1 MFQLVKSL
9 PSHLVKISK
18 CHRNCFAN
26 SFSTKAGKAYIIKT
40 FEWFLVV
47 ENRFLFHVESEN
59 EVIGYCGGFRS
70 SFAGDGST
78 SGMLQYAMK
87 EAMQGLIRKP
97 YLLFHP
103 DLLKRYPLIFKN
115 IFRRIFNSKKNIPTT
130 IHHDNAKIGLVVI
143 GVHPDYRGKGVFE
156 LLMQNFEEECKKRN
170 VTRITLSVKASNARA
185 IAAYKKAGWQIASQT
200 KKDIDMFKM
209 MSRGLASTP

>member
-1 MFQLVKSL
+1 LGLLYLV
-9 PSHLVKISK
+9 
-18 CHRNCFAN
+18 
-26 SFSTKAGKAYIIKT
+26 KT
-40 FEWFLVV
+40 FEWFLVA
-47 ENRFLFHVESEN
+47 ENRFLFHIESGN
-59 EVIGYCGGFRS
+59 EVIGYCGGFKS
-70 SFAGDGST
+70 LYVGDGST

-87 EAMQGLIRKP
+87 EAMKGLIRRP

-115 IFRRIFNSKKNIPTT
+115 IYKRVFNSKKNITPT
-130 IHHDNAKIGLVVI
+130 IHHDSAKIGLVVI

-185 IAAYKKAGWQIASQT
+185 IAAYKKAGWQIASET
-200 KKDIDMFKM
+200 KKDMDMFKIM
-209 MSRGLASTP
+209 PPSSKGGS